1 LARVDGVARVGTER
15 PDLVR
20 VAFGAAAS
28 RGSGPRGPTPCSSPA
43 VRGTASRDREARLRA
58 SNRRDGVTRVGTE
71 RPDSVRVAV
80 GAASRG
86 SGPRDPTPCAS
97 RAVRSRAGTERP
109 DFVGATGGTTSRG
122 SGPRGPAPCASDRR
136 AARECAYDALSIV
149 ARCDP
154 RRVPPRWP
162 VETRPGAPRR
172 PVVGRGGG
180 CMARRAIERHRHT
193 LHVSRRRLPGWC
205 DGASRIRATAS
216 PGLGRRRLPGWCDGA
231 SRIRATAPPGLGRR
245 RLPGSPDLAFRGRG
259 LARAD
264 QSIHRRGDK
273 SGRGL

>member
-1 LARVDGVARVGTER
+1 MSLAWIAMPDLAREST
-15 PDLVR
+15 
-20 VAFGAAAS
+20 AS
-28 RGSGPRGPTPCSSPA
+28 RGSGPRGPTWRES
-43 VRGTASRDREARLRA
+43 TASRGSGPRGPTWCESRRRRAGRDREAPTSCEPPAGRRRAGRDREARLRA
-58 SNRRDGVTRVGTE
+58 RRRRGGGVTRVGTE
-71 RPDSVRVAV
+71 RPVLVAG
-80 GAASRG
+80 GAG
-86 SGPRDPTPCAS
+86 HHESGPRGPTRCAS

-180 CMARRAIERHRHT
+180 CMARRSIERHRHT
-193 LHVSRRRLPGWC
+193 LHVSRRRLP
-205 DGASRIRATAS
+205 D
-216 PGLGRRRLPGWCDGA
+216 
-231 SRIRATAPPGLGRR
+231 
-245 RLPGSPDLAFRGRG
+245 
-259 LARAD
+259 
-264 QSIHRRGDK
+264 
-273 SGRGL
+273 